1 MATVTICSDFGAQKN
16 ILSHS
21 VSPSICHEVMGP
33 DAMIQYDPIQFNSW
47 QFVGTGTMLCILVFP
62 RVTSCEPHV
71 MNSLYELTIVSSREV
86 KVKVASTSDSLK
98 KKKI

>member
-1 MATVTICSDFGAQKN
+1 
-16 ILSHS
+16 
-21 VSPSICHEVMGP
+21 
-33 DAMIQYDPIQFNSW
+33 MIQHDPIQFNSW

-71 MNSLYELTIVSSREV
+71 MNICSLYELTIFSSREV
-86 KVKVASTSDSLK
+86 KVKVASTSDSFKK